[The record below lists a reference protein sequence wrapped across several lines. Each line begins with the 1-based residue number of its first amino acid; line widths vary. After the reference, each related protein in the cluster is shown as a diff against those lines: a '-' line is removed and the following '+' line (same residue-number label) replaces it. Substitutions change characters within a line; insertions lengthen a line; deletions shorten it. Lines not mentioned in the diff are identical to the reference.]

1 MNNIE
6 TKCLETTRHI
16 ADKILLLRRVNKL
29 TQEQFAE
36 KVNVDRRTIARAE
49 DGKHRPS
56 AETMEMIAEAFSVPV
71 SYFFDSSVYKPDVS
85 KSALIFQINSQ
96 LNVLSKSNLRK
107 VKSFIDIILDS

>member
-1 MNNIE
+1 MDVKKE
-6 TKCLETTRHI
+6 LGL
-16 ADKILLLRRVNKL
+16 KIKRLRQKEGL

-107 VKSFIDIILDS
+107 VKSFIDIILN

>member
-16 ADKILLLRRVNKL
+16 ANKILLLRRANKM
-29 TQEQFAE
+29 TQEEFAE

-56 AETMEMIAEAFSVPV
+56 AETMELIANTFKIPV
-71 SYFFDSSVYKPDVS
+71 SYFFDSSIYKPDIA

-96 LNVLSKSNLRK
+96 LNVLSKSNLKK
-107 VKSFIDIILDS
+107 VKSFIDIILES